1 MSEQKP
7 KYSTTEPDISKTKPS
22 SGIQKSD
29 HYGSMPDMSASG
41 GLKPPELTRRESTVD
56 PVDVSSDFSFIGTDP
71 LFSSSPI
78 PQDKKVFNF
87 DLADNSQDQNNEKN
101 MGETHQS
108 DDKTMYH
115 TATSQVSEASV
126 GSDNTSTE
134 SIPGRDRRS
143 ISEHTK
149 SKSSNL
155 DQHLLRRASSGKLK
169 ETELNPLKTV
179 DSVRQ
184 YFTKPSELLKR
195 KLKHTSQENEQDLSN
210 KKETDDF
217 VKGKEHKS
225 GPHQEP
231 VPSQIKVVQYQEK
244 EVKETVESKHKEHDT
259 FEQEVALK
267 EDKVPEEFQKG
278 AVDKLSIHKNSSDQ
292 LRIKPSHY
300 TDKVQKQR
308 GGNEKNDIL
317 TRSYSEPKTG
327 QAIRNREDRKYRSH
341 DSHVGYDPH
350 HDFTSVVDFLE
361 VLKVQ
366 EEESRMTGSHVT
378 NQREADEEENEDSEH
393 KTVEESMDDD
403 QESVR
408 TIDTGSVKSIV
419 DFIESRKQKY
429 TPVVPSPLTYIPSS
443 NQLENREES
452 GEVRQIVHHNG
463 EKDSRTGEVDGDVTG
478 HGTNISGSTLSY
490 TTPSKLLKK
499 VEISKEKSPGYG
511 EIEYT
516 TPSKLGMEKQ
526 ESSLS
531 NSTPSELEVEKYES
545 AMSYTTPSEQEI
557 EKYESTLSYATPSMV
572 GMERQ
577 DSIFS
582 YTTPSKLLEKVE
594 IREGRRS
601 KDKFSGYGEIEYT
614 TPSKL
619 GMENQDSTLSKPQT
633 SKLVMEKQDSTLSYT
648 TPSKLLEKVEIREG
662 RARSSNEE
670 FPGYGEIEYT
680 TPSKLEMEKRDSN
693 FSYITPS
700 ELLEKVEI
708 RESRSSKEKSPGYG
722 EIEYTIP
729 SKLGMEKQDSTL
741 SYTTPSKLLEKVE
754 IREGRRSKDKSPGYG
769 EIEYTTPSKLGMEKQ
784 ESTLSNT
791 QAYKLGIGKQASALS
806 YTTPSKLLEKV
817 EIREGRRNKDEFP
830 GYGEIEYTTPSNL
843 GMEKQ
848 ESSLSN
854 TTPSM
859 LRMERQ
865 AAAAASNL
873 SYTTP
878 SKLLEKVEIRERRE
892 KKGKFPGYGEMEYT
906 AASQLGM
913 IERKD
918 QSVTEHNGH
927 PTSTELLNQVE
938 TREVRRHSSPET
950 LDNITPSELLEFN
963 VQQEQERTSSSE
975 GSASDTLSSE
985 MYINMEENSGYG
997 DSSISIQL
1005 ELADLTPKPSN
1016 KRLAERPKKPEQ
1028 MSSPNITTVTGA
1040 PSDESYKGSLH
1051 RVLSAPDGKLRYSLD
1066 TTEPSGKQEPSNVNR
1081 NISTTP
1087 SKLLEKVETRE
1098 RREKK
1103 DKFPGYGVLD
1113 YTTPSKLGIKQRE
1126 RVDSDLYPTSS
1137 KLLEKV
1143 ETREKRANREMF
1155 PGYGVLEYRTPSKLV
1170 TEPYEEKKAEE
1181 QPLLYTTPSELLEN
1195 IRKRE
1200 RREMSSGHSLLE
1212 YETQAKI
1219 AAEQNKTRG
1228 HKDLLEMH
1236 TTPSKLLEKVELR
1249 EKRRKKEEFPGYGVL
1264 DYRTPSNMNAEHAED
1279 NNKPLI
1285 DQTPSTVLDEGQV
1298 KEKRQNLANNKAPS
1312 KLNTKNIKEK
1322 IDDKGQILYTTPSKL
1337 LEKVEKREDRERR
1350 KEREFRYHDGRKSL
1364 HSDLSYTTPSKL
1376 LEKVEKREDRA
1387 CRKDQPG
1394 YGTLEYTTPSKL
1406 IGLSQNQ
1413 QEDERMPSGT
1423 EVNRNGKRS
1432 LEQTECRSP
1441 TISELFEGV
1450 RQGNH
1455 GNRAP
1460 ERTHYGSPTIS
1471 EVFEMVRQGNYG
1483 NRAPEITRYGSFS
1496 STTPSIIAKKLGY
1509 GDSKTSFQ
1517 QEEPSETANQ
1527 SNRRLVD
1534 RPRNSGQTLNREQMV
1549 QSDTMMS
1556 APTED
1561 DSERLLHFHRITS
1574 APNRLSNSQN
1584 DANKSL
1590 NDSGLDTETSS
1601 ITENDKSKEEKRS
1614 QWEREAILSHIHSD
1628 ITAYFSKQPS
1638 EEGYPNKRHRS
1649 EPEFFGSFCDFSSH
1663 PSLIDQD
1670 TDDAYNIKGTEPLLS
1685 SSSSSGGARVPV
1697 DTSSSE
1703 TTDAIVMDD
1712 IQYDEVQKYNGKV
1725 QNKHLFPKES
1735 EISSSYPL
1743 SLDSLRNRES
1753 LSTFNPSFLT
1763 FGSNSFTEEST
1774 SSGKS
1779 SEESVLPMYK
1789 PVDDT
1794 ASINQLFWSMYSSYP
1809 DLMQRFLN
1817 SDTGTPSQSALSS
1830 LSDLYSNALH
1840 SFTSDD
1846 HPNQEVHYSTG
1857 TQKKRALPQSPTSS
1871 APDSRSFFMEKELM
1885 ESQNRKLQLEISTL
1899 TTENKLFKDKY
1910 NRAAAKIS
1918 DLEEELNET
1927 KSEYESLQQSVNEE
1941 VSEVQRKS
1949 KSQIAQDTDHLQSKV
1964 TSLVHENEQLKS
1976 EVMYLETQ
1984 LQTANGVVE
1993 MARHNNDKNKTLEA
2007 YKMEVT
2013 SLKDEVIK
2021 VKSLLE
2027 QSERHLHEEETRS
2040 RETSQQVIKL
2050 TEMKN
2055 LLQHQVDMS
2064 GGGNT
2069 VVDKQIKSL
2078 EKRLRVTEE
2087 RLHQERSDRANNLSA
2102 VEDKLLTENARLQ
2115 ATEKELSRQLQREKD
2130 KNCNLEQKTKDVKNE
2145 NEKLRLQVPFDETS
2159 LTSHKYDIPYS
2170 THSSQRHESAKNH
2183 DFKHIASQLEQ
2194 QAGVKSEIDMICHL
2208 WITREQAYNQLRHL
2222 ELMLQDLN
2230 LRDNDVTEGLKN
2242 LRDLKHQYEVKLKQA
2257 EEKSEDCKSEKLT
2270 FEATYKEQLTSLV
2283 KERHEAFA
2291 KLKTAEDLL
2300 EATRSENEI
2309 LRKNLPALSA
2319 GSMQSLH
2326 GTNSE
2331 KQSQLVQIQ
2340 ELEGKVQSLTRS
2352 NQMSEGEITTLKVQ
2366 MEARE
2371 KTLRDVESELELAN
2385 SKMDLDNGEE
2395 RKQQKIDKLTAQV
2408 NSKQAELGLMNDKYN
2423 RLLAENRSL
2432 EMELDITKLDLTSVK
2447 TKQREITG
2455 IADTKMS
2462 FSVKEE
2468 LEDKSRQIEKMA
2480 EEIEKLDSALQQ
2492 TRQDL
2497 YQEQL
2502 QCNNFEGQVEGMQQ
2516 EFEERGRIIDAI
2528 SETEMEQLS
2537 QYKVLKNTLDSVNAD
2552 LKKKEGKIKIQ
2563 EVELSQQTDKINQLE
2578 RKLSLHNETTGGVM
2592 VPEVTELERDKIKSE
2607 LLEAYSKLKTTE
2619 EEMREMASELQQIQE
2634 ELTNQK
2640 AELLQ
2645 LSSEK
2650 GELEQHLEEIAEEH
2664 DALIQEKA
2672 QSEEDIVKL
2681 ENKLQEL
2688 VETLEIEARKQHGN
2702 FGNEYENIPAEFS
2715 QMAEELGTLRS
2726 LLESKDKELEMFQ
2739 TKASRQQMDLEF
2751 LQRRIELL
2759 HSDNQSNREDIARM
2773 TNQLI
2778 LKIKEGVESR
2788 QLNEYLSGERVK
2800 QQNELSQL
2808 EQNLERTAQLQV
2820 VKQTEI
2826 EKSEF
2831 SKKDATISVL
2841 EKSSEQVRKALQDNE
2856 YENVQLRYRIETL
2869 TNDQRKLSTINS
2881 SLETKLEMEKKMYD
2895 ESHQEVTS
2903 LNHKLDLHQREHD
2916 HVLNNLN
2923 TEKQLKEKLNNDCQI
2938 YSSENKNLRQE
2949 LRDIQSELDSCQKQ
2963 LTSSQESLKDAKQDK
2978 GVMYHEYE
2986 NMIKR
2991 MSEKDQKIIELQ
3003 TKLDITVADMEKEL
3017 HLQKHTHE
3025 LEKTSTEREL
3035 DITKEQVTT
3044 LSSEMKNKDSELS
3057 TFGRSLQELEEAT
3070 RKKKELESEH
3080 ERSQMAVHDM
3090 KILLDSHKKEIQQL
3104 QESLSRH
3111 QENVSRTQLE
3121 KAGVEDKLYRLE
3133 ESSTVQIQELKK
3145 TIADMKS
3152 SNEGEKFYLKDNLS
3166 QTQSQIQSLQ
3176 SSLSSA
3182 VTSRDKLQIE
3192 CRLLQ
3197 RTVEETREQL
3207 HDTSTSRKV
3216 AEQRADTLEGQLH
3229 DSRKDRFLT
3238 EEKLNQSLSTVSRLE
3253 REQKLDKEKLKAAI
3267 EASQE
3272 YEATAYGQ
3280 ESNARAKQEK
3290 VDVLQNEVGKL
3301 KQILETQKVQMNSK
3315 LKKSA
3320 KDLSQQMEL
3329 IESDRNKVSQ
3339 QNTQLFTDLEKS
3351 RETVQTKNKENLKL
3365 REDMLQLQ
3373 EQVKELS
3380 FKLKHSDEAKKAE
3393 EELQSKLQKKLDDQE
3408 DELKRVRNFLTKKT
3422 EESGEAEKSA
3432 WHDMNKM
3439 IHEMSQQMSM
3449 HLESQ
3454 KTSDNK
3460 DQDAKVAQRYK
3471 KHIHDLNTELQTE
3484 RALHKIT
3491 ASSLQSLEED
3501 CVRLRQQ
3508 CQAMRKRNNSA
3519 SDKRYKSRMEAINE
3533 IIARSQTQA
3542 QAMLASGNY
3551 LDESLK
3557 SLASPRVTFE
3567 TSPDNSVCSD
3577 MSFNS
3582 TIAINSESSPL
3593 NPTMKSTPRKT

>member
-7 KYSTTEPDISKTKPS
+7 QYSSTEPDISKTKPS

-56 PVDVSSDFSFIGTDP
+56 PVDVSSDFSFIGSEP

-87 DLADNSQDQNNEKN
+87 DLADNLQDQNSEQN
-101 MGETHQS
+101 MEETHQS

-115 TATSQVSEASV
+115 TAFSQVSEASL
-126 GSDNTSTE
+126 GSENASTE
-134 SIPGRDRRS
+134 SIPDRERRS

-155 DQHLLRRASSGKLK
+155 DQPMLRRASSGKLQ

-195 KLKHTSQENEQDLSN
+195 KLKHTSQENEQDLLN
-210 KKETDDF
+210 KKETVDF
-217 VKGKEHKS
+217 VKGKDHQS
-225 GPHQEP
+225 SPHQKP
-231 VPSQIKVVQYQEK
+231 VPSQIKVVQCQEK
-244 EVKETVESKHKEHDT
+244 VFKETVESKHKEHDT
-259 FEQEVALK
+259 IGQEEAVK
-267 EDKVPEEFQKG
+267 EDQVSEEFQKD
-278 AVDKLSIHKNSSDQ
+278 AVDKLSIHKVSSDH
-292 LRIKPSHY
+292 LRIEPSPY
-300 TDKVQKQR
+300 TENMQKQT
-308 GGNEKNDIL
+308 GGSERNDIL
-317 TRSYSEPKTG
+317 PRSYSEPKG
-327 QAIRNREDRKYRSH
+327 RQPVRYREERKYRSH

-366 EEESRMTGSHVT
+366 EEESRMTGIHVT
-378 NQREADEEENEDSEH
+378 DQREADEEEKEDSEH
-393 KTVEESMDDD
+393 KTVEENMDDG

-408 TIDTGSVKSIV
+408 TNDTGSVRSKV

-443 NQLENREES
+443 NPLEKREES
-452 GEVRQIVHHNG
+452 GEGRQIVHHDG
-463 EKDSRTGEVDGDVTG
+463 EKGSRIGEVHVDVTG

-490 TTPSKLLKK
+490 TTPSKLLEK
-499 VEISKEKSPGYG
+499 VEIREGRRSKEKFPGYG

-526 ESSLS
+526 DSTLS
-531 NSTPSELEVEKYES
+531 NTQASKLGMEKQDSTLSNTSPSELEVEKYES
-545 AMSYTTPSEQEI
+545 AMSYTTLSDQEI

-594 IREGRRS
+594 IREGRRR
-601 KDKFSGYGEIEYT
+601 K
-614 TPSKL
+614 
-619 GMENQDSTLSKPQT
+619 
-633 SKLVMEKQDSTLSYT
+633 EK
-648 TPSKLLEKVEIREG
+648 
-662 RARSSNEE
+662 

-680 TPSKLEMEKRDSN
+680 T
-693 FSYITPS
+693 
-700 ELLEKVEI
+700 
-708 RESRSSKEKSPGYG
+708 
-722 EIEYTIP
+722 P

-754 IREGRRSKDKSPGYG
+754 IREGRARSSKEKFPGYG
-769 EIEYTTPSKLGMEKQ
+769 EIEYTTPSKLGMEKRD
-784 ESTLSNT
+784 S
-791 QAYKLGIGKQASALS
+791 IFS
-806 YTTPSKLLEKV
+806 YITPSELLEKV
-817 EIREGRRNKDEFP
+817 EIREVRRSKDKFP
-830 GYGEIEYTTPSNL
+830 GYGEIEYSTPSKL

-848 ESSLSN
+848 ESTSSY
-854 TTPSM
+854 TTPSR
-859 LRMERQ
+859 LGMERQ

-913 IERKD
+913 IERKE

-938 TREVRRHSSPET
+938 TREVRRQSSPET

-997 DSSISIQL
+997 DSSISIHL

-1028 MSSPNITTVTGA
+1028 MNSPNLTTVTGA
-1040 PSDESYKGSLH
+1040 SCEENYKGSLH
-1051 RVLSAPDGKLRYSLD
+1051 RVLSAPDGQLGYSLD
-1066 TTEPSGKQEPSNVNR
+1066 NSEPSGKQEPSKVNR
-1081 NISTTP
+1081 NIATTP

-1113 YTTPSKLGIKQRE
+1113 YTTPSKLGTKQKE
-1126 RVDSDLYPTSS
+1126 RVESDLFPTSS

-1143 ETREKRANREMF
+1143 ETREKRANREIF

-1170 TEPYEEKKAEE
+1170 TEPYKEKKTEE

-1200 RREMSSGHSLLE
+1200 RREMSSGSGYSLLE
-1212 YETQAKI
+1212 YETKAKL
-1219 AAEQNKTRG
+1219 AAEQNKTRS
-1228 HKDLLEMH
+1228 HKDLLH
-1236 TTPSKLLEKVELR
+1236 TTPSILMEKVELR

-1264 DYRTPSNMNAEHAED
+1264 DYRTPSSMNAEHAEESAD
-1279 NNKPLI
+1279 NRPMI

-1298 KEKRQNLANNKAPS
+1298 REKRQPLPSVLDNTAPS
-1312 KLNTKNIKEK
+1312 KLVTKSIKEK

-1394 YGTLEYTTPSKL
+1394 YGTLDYTTPSKL
-1406 IGLSQNQ
+1406 IGLSQYQ
-1413 QEDERMPSGT
+1413 QDEERMASGT

-1460 ERTHYGSPTIS
+1460 ESTHYGSPTIS
-1471 EVFEMVRQGNYG
+1471 ELFEMVRQGNYG
-1483 NRAPEITRYGSFS
+1483 NRAPESTRYGSFS

-1527 SNRRLVD
+1527 SNKRLVD
-1534 RPRNSGQTLNREQMV
+1534 RPRNSGQAINKDQMV

-1561 DSERLLHFHRITS
+1561 DSERLLHFHRIAS
-1574 APNRLSNSQN
+1574 APNRLSNSQY
-1584 DANKSL
+1584 DVNKSL

-1601 ITENDKSKEEKRS
+1601 ITENDKSKDEKRS
-1614 QWEREAILSHIHSD
+1614 QREREAILSHIHSD

-1670 TDDAYNIKGTEPLLS
+1670 TDGAYNIKGTEPLLS
-1685 SSSSSGGARVPV
+1685 SSSSSGGAMVPV
-1697 DTSSSE
+1697 DTSSGE

-1712 IQYDEVQKYNGKV
+1712 IQYNEVQKYNGKV
-1725 QNKHLFPKES
+1725 QNKLLFPKES
-1735 EISSSYPL
+1735 DLSSSYPL
-1743 SLDSLRNRES
+1743 SLDSLRYRES
-1753 LSTFNPSFLT
+1753 LSTFNPSYLT

-1779 SEESVLPMYK
+1779 SEESVIPMYK

-1817 SDTGTPSQSALSS
+1817 SDTGTPSQSALNS

-1910 NRAAAKIS
+1910 NRAAGKIS

-1949 KSQIAQDTDHLQSKV
+1949 KSQMAQDTDHLQSKV

-1993 MARHNNDKNKTLEA
+1993 MARQNNDKNKTLEA
-2007 YKMEVT
+2007 YKMEVA

-2208 WITREQAYNQLRHL
+2208 WTTREQAYNQLRHL

-2230 LRDNDVTEGLKN
+2230 LRDNDVTEGLK
-2242 LRDLKHQYEVKLKQA
+2242 
-2257 EEKSEDCKSEKLT
+2257 
-2270 FEATYKEQLTSLV
+2270 
-2283 KERHEAFA
+2283 
-2291 KLKTAEDLL
+2291 
-2300 EATRSENEI
+2300 
-2309 LRKNLPALSA
+2309 
-2319 GSMQSLH
+2319 
-2326 GTNSE
+2326 
-2331 KQSQLVQIQ
+2331 IQ
-2340 ELEGKVQSLTRS
+2340 ELESKVQSLTRS

-2447 TKQREITG
+2447 TKQKEITG

-2502 QCNNFEGQVEGMQQ
+2502 QCNDLEGQVEGMQQ

-2528 SETEMEQLS
+2528 SETEKEQLS
-2537 QYKVLKNTLDSVNAD
+2537 QYKILKNTLDSVNAD

-2563 EVELSQQTDKINQLE
+2563 EVELSQQIDKIQQLE

-2592 VPEVTELERDKIKSE
+2592 VPESAVTELERDKIKSE
-2607 LLEAYSKLKTTE
+2607 LLEAYSKIKTTE
-2619 EEMREMASELQQIQE
+2619 EEMLEMASELQQIQE

-2702 FGNEYENIPAEFS
+2702 FGNQYENIPAEFS

-2800 QQNELSQL
+2800 QQNELAQL

-2903 LNHKLDLHQREHD
+2903 LNHKLDLLQREHD

-2923 TEKQLKEKLNNDCQI
+2923 TEKQLKEKLN
-2938 YSSENKNLRQE
+2938 
-2949 LRDIQSELDSCQKQ
+2949 
-2963 LTSSQESLKDAKQDK
+2963 
-2978 GVMYHEYE
+2978 VM
-2986 NMIKR
+2986 
-2991 MSEKDQKIIELQ
+2991 
-3003 TKLDITVADMEKEL
+3003 A
-3017 HLQKHTHE
+3017 
-3025 LEKTSTEREL
+3025 
-3035 DITKEQVTT
+3035 
-3044 LSSEMKNKDSELS
+3044 
-3057 TFGRSLQELEEAT
+3057 
-3070 RKKKELESEH
+3070 
-3080 ERSQMAVHDM
+3080 
-3090 KILLDSHKKEIQQL
+3090 
-3104 QESLSRH
+3104 
-3111 QENVSRTQLE
+3111 
-3121 KAGVEDKLYRLE
+3121 LYRCAH
-3133 ESSTVQIQELKK
+3133 V
-3145 TIADMKS
+3145 
-3152 SNEGEKFYLKDNLS
+3152 
-3166 QTQSQIQSLQ
+3166 
-3176 SSLSSA
+3176 
-3182 VTSRDKLQIE
+3182 V
-3192 CRLLQ
+3192 CC
-3197 RTVEETREQL
+3197 
-3207 HDTSTSRKV
+3207 
-3216 AEQRADTLEGQLH
+3216 
-3229 DSRKDRFLT
+3229 
-3238 EEKLNQSLSTVSRLE
+3238 
-3253 REQKLDKEKLKAAI
+3253 
-3267 EASQE
+3267 
-3272 YEATAYGQ
+3272 
-3280 ESNARAKQEK
+3280 
-3290 VDVLQNEVGKL
+3290 
-3301 KQILETQKVQMNSK
+3301 
-3315 LKKSA
+3315 
-3320 KDLSQQMEL
+3320 
-3329 IESDRNKVSQ
+3329 SDRCFVCTN
-3339 QNTQLFTDLEKS
+3339 
-3351 RETVQTKNKENLKL
+3351 
-3365 REDMLQLQ
+3365 
-3373 EQVKELS
+3373 VKIV
-3380 FKLKHSDEAKKAE
+3380 H
-3393 EELQSKLQKKLDDQE
+3393 
-3408 DELKRVRNFLTKKT
+3408 
-3422 EESGEAEKSA
+3422 
-3432 WHDMNKM
+3432 
-3439 IHEMSQQMSM
+3439 
-3449 HLESQ
+3449 
-3454 KTSDNK
+3454 
-3460 DQDAKVAQRYK
+3460 
-3471 KHIHDLNTELQTE
+3471 
-3484 RALHKIT
+3484 
-3491 ASSLQSLEED
+3491 
-3501 CVRLRQQ
+3501 
-3508 CQAMRKRNNSA
+3508 
-3519 SDKRYKSRMEAINE
+3519 
-3533 IIARSQTQA
+3533 
-3542 QAMLASGNY
+3542 
-3551 LDESLK
+3551 
-3557 SLASPRVTFE
+3557 
-3567 TSPDNSVCSD
+3567 
-3577 MSFNS
+3577 
-3582 TIAINSESSPL
+3582 
-3593 NPTMKSTPRKT
+3593 

>member
-1 MSEQKP
+1 
-7 KYSTTEPDISKTKPS
+7 
-22 SGIQKSD
+22 
-29 HYGSMPDMSASG
+29 
-41 GLKPPELTRRESTVD
+41 
-56 PVDVSSDFSFIGTDP
+56 
-71 LFSSSPI
+71 
-78 PQDKKVFNF
+78 
-87 DLADNSQDQNNEKN
+87 
-101 MGETHQS
+101 
-108 DDKTMYH
+108 
-115 TATSQVSEASV
+115 
-126 GSDNTSTE
+126 
-134 SIPGRDRRS
+134 
-143 ISEHTK
+143 
-149 SKSSNL
+149 
-155 DQHLLRRASSGKLK
+155 
-169 ETELNPLKTV
+169 
-179 DSVRQ
+179 
-184 YFTKPSELLKR
+184 
-195 KLKHTSQENEQDLSN
+195 
-210 KKETDDF
+210 
-217 VKGKEHKS
+217 
-225 GPHQEP
+225 
-231 VPSQIKVVQYQEK
+231 
-244 EVKETVESKHKEHDT
+244 
-259 FEQEVALK
+259 
-267 EDKVPEEFQKG
+267 
-278 AVDKLSIHKNSSDQ
+278 
-292 LRIKPSHY
+292 
-300 TDKVQKQR
+300 
-308 GGNEKNDIL
+308 
-317 TRSYSEPKTG
+317 
-327 QAIRNREDRKYRSH
+327 
-341 DSHVGYDPH
+341 
-350 HDFTSVVDFLE
+350 
-361 VLKVQ
+361 
-366 EEESRMTGSHVT
+366 
-378 NQREADEEENEDSEH
+378 
-393 KTVEESMDDD
+393 
-403 QESVR
+403 
-408 TIDTGSVKSIV
+408 
-419 DFIESRKQKY
+419 
-429 TPVVPSPLTYIPSS
+429 
-443 NQLENREES
+443 
-452 GEVRQIVHHNG
+452 
-463 EKDSRTGEVDGDVTG
+463 
-478 HGTNISGSTLSY
+478 
-490 TTPSKLLKK
+490 
-499 VEISKEKSPGYG
+499 
-511 EIEYT
+511 
-516 TPSKLGMEKQ
+516 
-526 ESSLS
+526 
-531 NSTPSELEVEKYES
+531 
-545 AMSYTTPSEQEI
+545 
-557 EKYESTLSYATPSMV
+557 
-572 GMERQ
+572 
-577 DSIFS
+577 
-582 YTTPSKLLEKVE
+582 
-594 IREGRRS
+594 
-601 KDKFSGYGEIEYT
+601 
-614 TPSKL
+614 
-619 GMENQDSTLSKPQT
+619 
-633 SKLVMEKQDSTLSYT
+633 
-648 TPSKLLEKVEIREG
+648 
-662 RARSSNEE
+662 
-670 FPGYGEIEYT
+670 
-680 TPSKLEMEKRDSN
+680 
-693 FSYITPS
+693 
-700 ELLEKVEI
+700 
-708 RESRSSKEKSPGYG
+708 
-722 EIEYTIP
+722 
-729 SKLGMEKQDSTL
+729 
-741 SYTTPSKLLEKVE
+741 
-754 IREGRRSKDKSPGYG
+754 
-769 EIEYTTPSKLGMEKQ
+769 
-784 ESTLSNT
+784 
-791 QAYKLGIGKQASALS
+791 
-806 YTTPSKLLEKV
+806 
-817 EIREGRRNKDEFP
+817 
-830 GYGEIEYTTPSNL
+830 
-843 GMEKQ
+843 
-848 ESSLSN
+848 
-854 TTPSM
+854 
-859 LRMERQ
+859 
-865 AAAAASNL
+865 
-873 SYTTP
+873 
-878 SKLLEKVEIRERRE
+878 
-892 KKGKFPGYGEMEYT
+892 
-906 AASQLGM
+906 
-913 IERKD
+913 
-918 QSVTEHNGH
+918 
-927 PTSTELLNQVE
+927 
-938 TREVRRHSSPET
+938 
-950 LDNITPSELLEFN
+950 
-963 VQQEQERTSSSE
+963 
-975 GSASDTLSSE
+975 
-985 MYINMEENSGYG
+985 
-997 DSSISIQL
+997 
-1005 ELADLTPKPSN
+1005 
-1016 KRLAERPKKPEQ
+1016 
-1028 MSSPNITTVTGA
+1028 
-1040 PSDESYKGSLH
+1040 
-1051 RVLSAPDGKLRYSLD
+1051 
-1066 TTEPSGKQEPSNVNR
+1066 
-1081 NISTTP
+1081 
-1087 SKLLEKVETRE
+1087 
-1098 RREKK
+1098 
-1103 DKFPGYGVLD
+1103 
-1113 YTTPSKLGIKQRE
+1113 
-1126 RVDSDLYPTSS
+1126 
-1137 KLLEKV
+1137 
-1143 ETREKRANREMF
+1143 
-1155 PGYGVLEYRTPSKLV
+1155 
-1170 TEPYEEKKAEE
+1170 
-1181 QPLLYTTPSELLEN
+1181 
-1195 IRKRE
+1195 
-1200 RREMSSGHSLLE
+1200 
-1212 YETQAKI
+1212 
-1219 AAEQNKTRG
+1219 
-1228 HKDLLEMH
+1228 
-1236 TTPSKLLEKVELR
+1236 
-1249 EKRRKKEEFPGYGVL
+1249 
-1264 DYRTPSNMNAEHAED
+1264 MNAEHAEESAD
-1279 NNKPLI
+1279 NRPMI
-1285 DQTPSTVLDEGQV
+1285 DKTPSTVLDEGQTLPSV
-1298 KEKRQNLANNKAPS
+1298 LDNTAPS
-1312 KLNTKNIKEK
+1312 KLVTKNIKEK

-1364 HSDLSYTTPSKL
+1364 HSDFSYTTPSKL
-1376 LEKVEKREDRA
+1376 LEKVEEREDRV
-1387 CRKDQPG
+1387 CRKDQSG

-1406 IGLSQNQ
+1406 VGLSQYQ
-1413 QEDERMPSGT
+1413 QDEERMASGT

-1450 RQGNH
+1450 RQGHH

-1460 ERTHYGSPTIS
+1460 ENTRYGSPTIS

-1483 NRAPEITRYGSFS
+1483 NKAPESTRYGSFS

-1534 RPRNSGQTLNREQMV
+1534 RPRNSGQTINKDQMV

-1561 DSERLLHFHRITS
+1561 DSERLLYFHRIAS
-1574 APNRLSNSQN
+1574 APNRLSNSQY
-1584 DANKSL
+1584 DVNKSL

-1601 ITENDKSKEEKRS
+1601 ITENDKSKEVKRS
-1614 QWEREAILSHIHSD
+1614 QREREAILSHIHSD

-1670 TDDAYNIKGTEPLLS
+1670 TDGAYNIKGTEPLLS
-1685 SSSSSGGARVPV
+1685 SSSSSGGATVPV
-1697 DTSSSE
+1697 DTSSDE
-1703 TTDAIVMDD
+1703 TTDAIAMDD
-1712 IQYDEVQKYNGKV
+1712 IQYNEVQKYNGKV
-1725 QNKHLFPKES
+1725 QNKPLFPKES
-1735 EISSSYPL
+1735 DISSSYPL
-1743 SLDSLRNRES
+1743 SLDSLRYRES

-1789 PVDDT
+1789 PVDDIV
-1794 ASINQLFWSMYSSYP
+1794 SINQLFWSMYSSYP

-1817 SDTGTPSQSALSS
+1817 SDTGTPSQSALNS

-1840 SFTSDD
+1840 SFTCDD
-1846 HPNQEVHYSTG
+1846 HPNPEVHYSTG
-1857 TQKKRALPQSPTSS
+1857 TPKKRALPQSPTST

-1910 NRAAAKIS
+1910 NRAKAKIS

-1949 KSQIAQDTDHLQSKV
+1949 KSQMAQDTDHLQSKV

-2208 WITREQAYNQLRHL
+2208 WTTREQAYNQLRHL
-2222 ELMLQDLN
+2222 EMMLQDLN

-2257 EEKSEDCKSEKLT
+2257 EEKVKIASQKNLHLKQHTKS
-2270 FEATYKEQLTSLV
+2270 EQLTSLV

-2432 EMELDITKLDLTSVK
+2432 EMELDITKLDLTAVK

-2455 IADTKMS
+2455 MADTKMS

-2468 LEDKSRQIEKMA
+2468 LEDKSRQIEKMT

-2502 QCNNFEGQVEGMQQ
+2502 QCNDFEGQVEGMQQ

-2528 SETEMEQLS
+2528 SETEKEQLS

-2563 EVELSQQTDKINQLE
+2563 EVELSQQTDKIQQLE

-2592 VPEVTELERDKIKSE
+2592 VPETAVTELERDKIKSE

-2619 EEMREMASELQQIQE
+2619 EEMLEMASELQQIQE

-2702 FGNEYENIPAEFS
+2702 FGNQYENIPAEFS

-2788 QLNEYLSGERVK
+2788 QLNEFLSGERVK
-2800 QQNELSQL
+2800 QQNELTQM

-2903 LNHKLDLHQREHD
+2903 LNHKLDLLQREHD

-2938 YSSENKNLRQE
+2938 YSSENKNIRQE
-2949 LRDIQSELDSCQKQ
+2949 LRDIQSELDACQKQ

-3017 HLQKHTHE
+3017 HLQRHTHE

-3044 LSSEMKNKDSELS
+3044 LSSEMKNKESELS

-3070 RKKKELESEH
+3070 RKKKELETEH

-3152 SNEGEKFYLKDNLS
+3152 ANEGETFYLKDNLS

-3238 EEKLNQSLSTVSRLE
+3238 EEKLNQALSTVSRLE

-3301 KQILETQKVQMNSK
+3301 KQILETQK
-3315 LKKSA
+3315 
-3320 KDLSQQMEL
+3320 
-3329 IESDRNKVSQ
+3329 
-3339 QNTQLFTDLEKS
+3339 
-3351 RETVQTKNKENLKL
+3351 NKENLKL
-3365 REDMLQLQ
+3365 QEDMLQLQ

-3380 FKLKHSDEAKKAE
+3380 FKLKHSDEARKTEELQSKLQKNLIITVYVIIYFQLQEDMLQLQEQVKELSFKLKHSDEARKTE
-3393 EELQSKLQKKLDDQE
+3393 EELQSKLQKK
-3408 DELKRVRNFLTKKT
+3408 
-3422 EESGEAEKSA
+3422 
-3432 WHDMNKM
+3432 HDMNKM

-3454 KTSDNK
+3454 KTSDSK

-3582 TIAINSESSPL
+3582 TIAINSESSPP